1 MVPIAGPMG
10 APGGLTA
17 KGLEGCPAP
26 SGAQEARQ
34 GELGKISAQTG
45 TCAQALPSLALVR

>member
-17 KGLEGCPAP
+17 KGLEGCRAP